1 MSSGAGKK
9 VSFAAGFMLV
19 LAGAF
24 DLYVGI
30 MNFGLSEGALV
41 EVSRSFMLLF
51 PGYVFLAYSL
61 HPSLRLSSQGGQPM
75 EDRER
80 VPPVSEPMQGPVP
93 ENVIFFP
100 NRPSGR
106 GPTSPGFRSYR

>member
-30 MNFGLSEGALV
+30 MNFGVTEGA
-41 EVSRSFMLLF
+41 
-51 PGYVFLAYSL
+51 
-61 HPSLRLSSQGGQPM
+61 
-75 EDRER
+75 DRKS
-80 VPPVSEPMQGPVP
+80 VV
-93 ENVIFFP
+93 
-100 NRPSGR
+100 
-106 GPTSPGFRSYR
+106 

>member
-30 MNFGLSEGALV
+30 MSFGVTEGALV
-41 EVSRSFMLLF
+41 EVSRSFMLLL

-61 HPSLRLSSQGGQPM
+61 HPSLRLLSREEHPA

-80 VPPVSEPMQGPVP
+80 LPTVFEPMQGPVP
-93 ENVIFFP
+93 ENVIVFP

-106 GPTSPGFRSYR
+106 GPSSPGFRSYR

>member
-30 MNFGLSEGALV
+30 MNFGVTEGALV
-41 EVSRSFMLLF
+41 EVSRSFMLLL

-61 HPSLRLSSQGGQPM
+61 HPSLRLSSHGIQPSQ
-75 EDRER
+75 DRER
-80 VPPVSEPMQGPVP
+80 LPAVSEPILGPVP
-93 ENVIFFP
+93 ENVIVFP

-106 GPTSPGFRSYR
+106 GPTSPGFRTYR